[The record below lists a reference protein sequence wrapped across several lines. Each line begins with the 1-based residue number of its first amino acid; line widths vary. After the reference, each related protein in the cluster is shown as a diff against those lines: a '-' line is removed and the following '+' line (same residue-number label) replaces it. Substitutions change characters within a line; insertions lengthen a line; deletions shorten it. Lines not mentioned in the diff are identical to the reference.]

1 MKNLDVVLGMS
12 GCELVEHID
21 SIGLD
26 NIKMF
31 TSKDELLAKYGDDE
45 IIDELVNNNDRDVR
59 KIIVALFESHIVLNW
74 DNCDELMSK
83 LDNVLNE
90 VM

>member
-1 MKNLDVVLGMS
+1 MKNLDGMS
-12 GCELVEHID
+12 GCELVKHIE

-31 TSKDELLAKYGDDE
+31 ASKDELLAKYDDDE
-45 IIDELVNNNDRDVR
+45 IIDELVNNNDRDIRQV
-59 KIIVALFESHIVLNW
+59 IVALFECCIVPN
-74 DNCDELMSK
+74 DGSRNELMSK
-83 LDNVLNE
+83 LDSVLNE

>member
-1 MKNLDVVLGMS
+1 MKNLDGMI
-12 GCELVEHID
+12 GCELSKHIE

-31 TSKDELLAKYGDDE
+31 TSKDELLAKYNDDE
-45 IIDELVNNNDRDVR
+45 IIDELVNNNDRDIRQV
-59 KIIVALFESHIVLNW
+59 IVALFECCIVPN
-74 DNCDELMSK
+74 DGNRNELMSK
-83 LDNVLNE
+83 LDSVLNE

>member
-12 GCELVEHID
+12 GCELVKHIE

-31 TSKDELLAKYGDDE
+31 TSKDELLAKYNDDE
-45 IIDELVNNNDRDVR
+45 IIDELVNNNDRDIRQV
-59 KIIVALFESHIVLNW
+59 IVALFECCIVPN
-74 DNCDELMSK
+74 DDSRNELMSK
-83 LDNVLNE
+83 LHNVLNE